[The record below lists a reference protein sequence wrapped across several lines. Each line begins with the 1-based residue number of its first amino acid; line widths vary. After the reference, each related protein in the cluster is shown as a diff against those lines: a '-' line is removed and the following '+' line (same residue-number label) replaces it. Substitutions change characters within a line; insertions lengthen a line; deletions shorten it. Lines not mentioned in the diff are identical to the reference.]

1 MRALA
6 VSMGAYG
13 HFHPMV
19 PLARCLVADG
29 HEVLVATTPNFC
41 EQVEKSGFSAA
52 PVGITGDEARKE
64 TAKKF
69 PLPEGIPEGERRRLL
84 APKSFREVHAPAMA
98 KDLVPLCEQWNPDVV
113 VCEESVFAAPVVAKL
128 AGTPL
133 ACVGWGSP
141 LAPPRLVES
150 PPLWSEWGLD
160 PVPGAGLFEYLF
172 LDQCPPS
179 LQNAEIAEI
188 QCAHSIRT
196 IAYDGVEDDAPP
208 DWMAELGEG
217 PIAYLTMGTIS
228 NLGVDDLFRA
238 VIEATSDLVSDL
250 IVSVGP
256 NGDPAALGS
265 QPNHVR
271 LERYVPQTKLL
282 PLCDLVVSH
291 AGAGTTLAALQFGVP
306 QLLLPQHG
314 HSQERTAA
322 AVERVGAAR
331 VLRPGEADRS
341 SLAQAAGATLNDQ
354 GFREAAA
361 RVSAEIA
368 SLPGPEFAAELIAAL
383 AERKLPISRRD
394 R

>member
-19 PLARCLVADG
+19 PLTRCLVADG
-29 HEVLVATTPNFC
+29 HEVLVATPPNFC
-41 EQVEKSGFSAA
+41 EQVEKSGFSAT

-64 TAKKF
+64 TAERF
-69 PLPEGIPEGERRRLL
+69 PLPEGTPEGERRRLL

-98 KDLVPLCEQWNPDVV
+98 KDLVPLCGQWKPDIV
-113 VCEESVFAAPVVAKL
+113 VCEESVFAAPVAAKL
-128 AGTPL
+128 VGAPL

-141 LAPPRLVES
+141 LAPPRLIEA
-150 PPLWSEWGLD
+150 PPLWSDWGLD
-160 PVPGAGLFEYLF
+160 PVPGAGFFEYLF

-179 LQNAEIAEI
+179 LQNAEIEEVE
-188 QCAHSIRT
+188 CAHSLRT
-196 IAYDGVEDDAPP
+196 IAYDGVEADAPP
-208 DWMAELGEG
+208 NWMAELGEG
-217 PIAYLTMGTIS
+217 PVAYLTMGTIS
-228 NLGVDDLFRA
+228 NRGVDDLFLA
-238 VIEATSDLVSDL
+238 VIEATRDLVSDL

-256 NGDPAALGS
+256 NGDPEALAL
-265 QPNHVR
+265 QPHHVR

-282 PLCDLVVSH
+282 PRCDLVISH

-314 HSQERTAA
+314 HSQERMAA

-331 VLRPGEADRS
+331 ILRPGQADRPS
-341 SLAQAAGATLNDQ
+341 VAHAAEALLNDRAS
-354 GFREAAA
+354 REAAA

-368 SLPGPEFAAELIAAL
+368 SLPGPEVAAELVAEL
-383 AERKLPISRRD
+383 AERRRLISRRD